1 MITTLIESYQHSI
14 LSFQVFG
21 GDKWSPNAPLD
32 PPTDFRNGSEGSVLS
47 CDRCFSARLRYLA
60 VPARYV
66 PTGPKKKL
74 IAGQRKRC
82 SVKFPLSTRP
92 VPSLNT
98 NFSSSPFSIPTSK
111 STTRELREACPL
123 QLLVFQVLFSLSRRP
138 SDLLLSDST
147 VN

>member
-1 MITTLIESYQHSI
+1 VNTTE
-14 LSFQVFG
+14 
-21 GDKWSPNAPLD
+21 PNAL
-32 PPTDFRNGSEGSVLS
+32 REVVEVEGWMGKFLS
-47 CDRCFSARLRYLA
+47 SINL
-60 VPARYV
+60 P
-66 PTGPKKKL
+66 GK
-74 IAGQRKRC
+74 
-82 SVKFPLSTRP
+82 
-92 VPSLNT
+92 PSLNT